1 MLVILDKWVYFDSI
15 YVLKGFVSRQN
26 ILIKMED
33 MRDSILGAT
42 DVMCR
47 SLRTRL
53 YSNIELDFQV

>member
-1 MLVILDKWVYFDSI
+1 MLVILDKWVYIDSI

-33 MRDSILGAT
+33 MSDSILGAT